1 MRVSV
6 SVWVC
11 ASECGCVNWFLLL
24 VVASGKNLLSAHNFF
39 ASMSNCQNTARFRS
53 RYIIEKQTKRA
64 GVGLWR
70 GWGAGNTQR
79 MKV

>member
-1 MRVSV
+1 MRVR
-6 SVWVC
+6 VC
-11 ASECGCVNWFLLL
+11 ERACVCVCECGCVNWFLLL

-64 GVGLWR
+64 GGGLWR
-70 GWGAGNTQR
+70 GWGTAIP
-79 MKV
+79 KE